1 MRRPNLQRE
10 VQVDKQRR
18 PHTVRV
24 EARWFELETRS
35 GHIRGS
41 QMNTVLGSGEGVAR
55 DVCSRGDEP
64 YAAGARR
71 APQTV
76 GQTGLDLQ
84 FLSELTAKA
93 AAVEGKI
100 SVAQLVDRL
109 KLGIPVLDEITSFMI
124 REHLLEIT
132 HRGASDFDVHYQL
145 TEEGRIRAIGYLG
158 RCSYV
163 GPAPV
168 TLGTYAKAI
177 ARQSVNLLHIS
188 QDFARTAMAGLT
200 ISDTL
205 VDELGG
211 AMNSGRPILLY
222 GPAGG
227 GKTHLAESLAR
238 LLPGTIDVPYALLV
252 DRSIVQI
259 FDPLI
264 HVPVDDPDEGSLLA
278 ALPDRRWQRCRRPV
292 VLAGGELTLEMLE
305 LRYDASTGF
314 YQAPGHM
321 KANNGLYIVDDLGR
335 QRVAPQD
342 LLNRWIVP
350 LGRGTETLTLQ
361 NGARFSLPFDVRL
374 AFSSNLTPDQIG
386 DEAFLRRLGCKMYVG
401 PQSEADYRVLYERF
415 CKELDVES
423 DAAAFEYL
431 IEKLHVPARRP
442 MLACYPRDLLCLV
455 VAHARYREERAIAT
469 PDTLYRAW
477 NSYFANHAEA
487 GAAPE
492 VPDQTDKLDR
502 PVDVIKML
510 ANA

>member
-1 MRRPNLQRE
+1 M
-10 VQVDKQRR
+10 D
-18 PHTVRV
+18 
-24 EARWFELETRS
+24 
-35 GHIRGS
+35 
-41 QMNTVLGSGEGVAR
+41 TVLGSGEGAAR
-55 DVCSRGDEP
+55 DICSRGDEP

-76 GQTGLDLQ
+76 AQTGLDLQ
-84 FLSELTAKA
+84 FLSELMAKA

-109 KLGIPVLDEITSFMI
+109 KLAIPVLEEITGFMI
-124 REHLLEIT
+124 RERQLEIT
-132 HRGASDFDVHYQL
+132 HRGASDFDVQYQL
-145 TEEGRIRAIGYLG
+145 TEEGRIRAIGYLAK
-158 RCSYV
+158 CAYI

-177 ARQSVNLLHIS
+177 ARQSVNLLRIS
-188 QDFARTAMAGLT
+188 RDFARTAMAGLT

-238 LLPGTIDVPYALLV
+238 LLPGTIDVPYALFV

-264 HVPVDDPDEGSLLA
+264 HVPVAEPDQGLLLA
-278 ALPDRRWQRCRRPV
+278 ASPDRRWQRCRRPV
-292 VLAGGELTLEMLE
+292 VMAGGELTLEMLE
-305 LRYDASTGF
+305 LRYDAGTGF

-374 AFSSNLTPDQIG
+374 AFSSNLTPEQIG

-401 PQSEADYRVLYERF
+401 PLSPSDYRVLYQRF
-415 CKELDVES
+415 CDEFGVES
-423 DAAAFEYL
+423 DDTAFGYL
-431 IEKLHVPARRP
+431 VEHLHRTTRRP
-442 MLACYPRDLLCLV
+442 LLACYPRDLLGLV
-455 VAHARYREERAIAT
+455 AAHASYREERPVAT
-469 PDTLYRAW
+469 PETLQRAW
-477 NSYFANHAEA
+477 NSYFAESGTAEA
-487 GAAPE
+487 PAEKSAR
-492 VPDQTDKLDR
+492 LDAS
-502 PVDVIKML
+502 VDVIRML
-510 ANA
+510 AKV

>member
-1 MRRPNLQRE
+1 M
-10 VQVDKQRR
+10 D
-18 PHTVRV
+18 T
-24 EARWFELETRS
+24 A
-35 GHIRGS
+35 
-41 QMNTVLGSGEGVAR
+41 LG
-55 DVCSRGDEP
+55 P
-64 YAAGARR
+64 YAAGVRR

-109 KLGIPVLDEITSFMI
+109 KLAIPVLDEITGFMI
-124 REHLLEIT
+124 REHQLEIT
-132 HRGASDFDVHYQL
+132 RRGASDFDVQYQL
-145 TEEGRIRAIGYLG
+145 TEEGRKRAVGYLAK
-158 RCSYV
+158 CSYL

-168 TLGTYAKAI
+168 TLGAYARTI
-177 ARQSVNLLHIS
+177 ARQSVNLLRIS
-188 QDFARTAMAGLT
+188 RAFARTALAGLS
-200 ISDTL
+200 ISDAL
-205 VDELGG
+205 IDELGG
-211 AMNSGRPILLY
+211 ATNSGRPILLY

-238 LLPGTIDVPYALLV
+238 LLPGTIDVPYALFV

-264 HVPVDDPDEGSLLA
+264 HLPVADAEAEAEWLLA
-278 ALPDRRWQRCRRPV
+278 ASPDRRWQRCRRPV
-292 VLAGGELTLEMLE
+292 VMAGGELTLDMLE
-305 LRYDASTGF
+305 LRHDAATGF

-350 LGRGTETLTLQ
+350 LGRGTETLSLQ
-361 NGARFSLPFDVRL
+361 SGARFSLPFDVRL

-401 PQSEADYRVLYERF
+401 PLSRSDYQVLYERY
-415 CKELDVES
+415 CNELGVAS

-431 IEKLHVPARRP
+431 IEQLHGLARRP
-442 MLACYPRDLLCLV
+442 LLACYPRDLLGLV
-455 VAHARYREERAIAT
+455 VAHATYHEEQAVAT
-469 PDTLYRAW
+469 PGTLSRAW
-477 NSYFANHAEA
+477 NSYFASP
-487 GAAPE
+487 G
-492 VPDQTDKLDR
+492 VPDSVPDKPGR
-502 PVDVIKML
+502 QGKPVDAVDAVDAVDMIRMF

>member
-1 MRRPNLQRE
+1 M
-10 VQVDKQRR
+10 D
-18 PHTVRV
+18 
-24 EARWFELETRS
+24 
-35 GHIRGS
+35 
-41 QMNTVLGSGEGVAR
+41 TVLGSGEVAAR
-55 DVCSRGDEP
+55 DICSRGDEP

-109 KLGIPVLDEITSFMI
+109 KLAIPVLDEVTGFMI
-124 REHLLEIT
+124 RERQLEIT
-132 HRGASDFDVHYQL
+132 HRGASDFDVQYQL
-145 TEEGRIRAIGYLG
+145 TEEGRIRAIGYLTK
-158 RCSYV
+158 CAYI

-177 ARQSVNLLHIS
+177 ARQSVNLLRIS
-188 QDFARTAMAGLT
+188 RAFARTAMAGLT

-205 VDELGG
+205 IDELGG

-238 LLPGTIDVPYALLV
+238 LLPGTIDVPYALLI

-264 HVPVDDPDEGSLLA
+264 HVPVAETNEGSLLT

-292 VLAGGELTLEMLE
+292 VMAGGELTLEMLE
-305 LRYDASTGF
+305 LRYDAGTGF

-374 AFSSNLTPDQIG
+374 AFSSNFTPEQIG
-386 DEAFLRRLGCKMYVG
+386 DGAFLRRLGCKMYIG
-401 PQSEADYRVLYERF
+401 PLSKGDYRVLYQRF
-415 CKELDVES
+415 CNELGVES

-431 IEKLHVPARRP
+431 IEQLHLPAGRP
-442 MLACYPRDLLCLV
+442 LLACYPRDLLGLV
-455 VAHARYREERAIAT
+455 VAQASYREERAVAT
-469 PDTLYRAW
+469 PDTLHRAW
-477 NSYFANHAEA
+477 SSYFANST
-487 GAAPE
+487 G
-492 VPDQTDKLDR
+492 PDAVLDKLDKPDR
-502 PVDVIKML
+502 PVDVIRML
-510 ANA
+510 AKA